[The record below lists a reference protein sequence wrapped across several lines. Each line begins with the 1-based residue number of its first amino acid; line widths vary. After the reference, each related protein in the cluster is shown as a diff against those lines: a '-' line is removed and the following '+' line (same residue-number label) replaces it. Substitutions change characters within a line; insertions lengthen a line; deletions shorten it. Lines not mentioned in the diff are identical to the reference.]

1 METEIDLKG
10 EATLQILKGLDYLHR
25 KSNVHG
31 NLKSP
36 KVCQQKKEGYQLK
49 LTDFGELHAQLSKK
63 KCRSTFLQS

>member
-36 KVCQQKKEGYQLK
+36 KVCQQNKRRLPIKVNRFQRI
-49 LTDFGELHAQLSKK
+49 A
-63 KCRSTFLQS
+63 RSIK